1 MLLDRNY
8 HDRIRYY
15 LVYYSTG
22 LESNP
27 TKDQLADDSAL
38 VCSTA
43 RAAARDFL
51 WSDVTSTV
59 LCHGQSRETPYIHVT
74 VSNANGIRS
83 QSSRSC
89 PKRHSSHGNPLS
101 GFIIITPN
109 LSAPTCRPKPI
120 KPSTRVMCS
129 FTVTTTS
136 STL

>member
-43 RAAARDFL
+43 RAAARDFVERCHC
-51 WSDVTSTV
+51 DVTV
-59 LCHGQSRETPYIHVT
+59 LCHGQSRETPLH
-74 VSNANGIRS
+74 
-83 QSSRSC
+83 
-89 PKRHSSHGNPLS
+89 
-101 GFIIITPN
+101 
-109 LSAPTCRPKPI
+109 
-120 KPSTRVMCS
+120 TRDR
-129 FTVTTTS
+129 
-136 STL
+136 